1 MIGRHRSTTSVGSTR
16 LLHLRR
22 LAQQPLRSGVAVV
35 AVAAG
40 VALLAGVNIGRAS
53 IGRSVEG
60 YTSGLAG
67 DATLRVVGPADHGGI
82 QESTAARVASVP
94 GVESA
99 VSLILTQAIGVDGGG
114 DERYVTSIG
123 VDCTIEAVVVGFE
136 CDESAFAAIPV
147 ALSPHLA
154 AALGPEG
161 VLRTD
166 GGLVPVRDAVTV
178 AALDGFNGGE
188 VAVWPLREAQ
198 ERFTRPQ
205 RLDAILV
212 VPEPGAD
219 PDQLRAGVEAAAGP
233 TNEVVDASDPFAKPD
248 VTAQLLIGLLLVSLL
263 GLVVGGQLVHN
274 TLLLTFEE
282 RRQELALLGAVG
294 ATPRRVARG
303 VLTEAALLGGV
314 GGLLGAGLGVVVA
327 RAFVA
332 SLSEQAQ
339 RTAGIHLGLHLRATD
354 IAVAVVVGMA
364 AAALGAV
371 EPAHRAA
378 RLDLAG
384 ELAGR
389 RRHEVASTGSPLATA
404 GLLLGV
410 VAGMGLAWVGSRGG
424 SLETWQPAA
433 ALIGMGLTFTCAFPL
448 PGRVAPRIVE
458 ALQHAAQNRTGLV
471 RVAHDN
477 LVGDPARTRS
487 VTTAFAI
494 AVSTAVT
501 LGALVPSIE
510 AGGRSAAANRGGAVV
525 TVAAVELNNAGGVD
539 AKLTTDEEA
548 RLAGVDG
555 VAEVR
560 GRYLAEVSHP
570 TVGYVGVEAL
580 DGPPAGYHVYRG
592 DDAATAFAAGRVM
605 IGPALARARSLEPG
619 DRFTFPGASGLV
631 SLTVGGIWA
640 SPNGIGRSIG
650 LSHDLFD
657 RLLGPRPPVLVQL
670 VPEDG
675 VSTAELARRVRAA
688 GFGPHVTILT
698 PDELGDRLADEYRSF
713 AEPFRALQR
722 GLLAVA
728 FAATASTL
736 LLVAVQRRRE
746 HALLAAVGLTPRGLG
761 AMALVEVLIL
771 AVIAIGTGAL
781 TGLLGA
787 VAFAWASGVLTGL
800 AFPVPLTLSAL
811 PAVAGVVLLV
821 AGAATALPAL
831 RFSRVNPAIALR
843 HE

>member
-1 MIGRHRSTTSVGSTR
+1 MSAMR

-22 LAQQPLRSGVAVV
+22 LRQQSLRTTVAVV

-40 VALLAGVNIGRAS
+40 VALLAGVNIARAS
-53 IGRSVEG
+53 IGSSIEG
-60 YTSGLAG
+60 YTSGLVG
-67 DATLRVVGPADHGGI
+67 DATLRVVGASDHGGL
-82 QESTAARVASVP
+82 QESTVARVAEVP
-94 GVESA
+94 GVDAA
-99 VSLILTQAIGVDGGG
+99 VPLIITRAIGVDGSG
-114 DERYVTSIG
+114 DEQYVTSIG
-123 VDCTIEAVVVGFE
+123 VDCTIEAVVGGFE
-136 CDESAFAAIPV
+136 CDESSFAAIQV
-147 ALSPHLA
+147 ALSPRLA
-154 AALGPEG
+154 AALGPDG
-161 VLRTD
+161 VVRTD
-166 GGLVPVRDAVTV
+166 GGPVSVREAVTV
-178 AALDGFNGGE
+178 ASLDGFNGGD

-212 VPEPGAD
+212 VPEAGAD
-219 PDQLRAGVEAAAGP
+219 PGQLRAGVEQAAGP
-233 TNEVVDASDPFAKPD
+233 TNQVVDASDPIVDSD
-248 VTAQLLIGLLLVSLL
+248 VIAQVLIGLLLVSLL

-282 RRQELALLGAVG
+282 RRQELALFGAVG

-332 SLSEQAQ
+332 SLSEQAE
-339 RTAGIHLGLHLRATD
+339 RTAGVHLGLHLRATD
-354 IAVAVVVGMA
+354 VAVAVVVGMA
-364 AAALGAV
+364 AAALGAA
-371 EPAHRAA
+371 EPARRAA

-389 RRHEVASTGSPLATA
+389 RRQELAATGSSLVTA
-404 GLLLGV
+404 GLFVGV
-410 VAGMGLAWVGSRGG
+410 VVGMGLAWAGSRGG
-424 SLETWQPAA
+424 SIETWQPVA
-433 ALIGMGLTFTCAFPL
+433 ALAGMGLTFSCAFPL
-448 PGRVAPRIVE
+448 PGRAAPSIVD
-458 ALQHAAQNRTGLV
+458 ALQRAAQHRTGLV

-477 LVGDPARTRS
+477 LVGDPARTRA

-510 AGGRSAAANRGGAVV
+510 AAGRSDAANRGGAVV
-525 TVAAVELNNAGGVD
+525 TVSAVELNNAAGVD
-539 AKLTTDEEA
+539 AKLTTAEEA
-548 RLAGVDG
+548 RLASVAG
-555 VAEVR
+555 VAEIR
-560 GRYLAEVSHP
+560 GDYLAEVSHP
-570 TVGYVGVEAL
+570 IVGSLNVEAR

-592 DDAATAFAAGRVM
+592 VGAAEALAAGRVM

-619 DRFTFPGASGLV
+619 DRFTFPGVSGLV
-631 SLTVGGIWA
+631 SLTVGGIWGA
-640 SPNGIGRSIG
+640 PGGTGRSIG
-650 LSHDLFD
+650 VSHDEFD
-657 RLLGPRPPVLVQL
+657 RLVGPRPPKFVQL

-675 VSTAELARRVRAA
+675 LSTTELARRVRAA

-698 PDELGDRLADEYRSF
+698 PDELADRLASEYRSF
-713 AEPFRALQR
+713 AAPFRALQH

-746 HALLAAVGLTPRGLG
+746 HALLAAMGLTPRGLG

-781 TGLLGA
+781 AGLLGA
-787 VAFAWASGVLTGL
+787 VVFAWASGVLTGL
-800 AFPVPLTLSAL
+800 AFPAPLTLSAL
-811 PAVAGVVLLV
+811 PAASGVVLLV

-843 HE
+843 HD